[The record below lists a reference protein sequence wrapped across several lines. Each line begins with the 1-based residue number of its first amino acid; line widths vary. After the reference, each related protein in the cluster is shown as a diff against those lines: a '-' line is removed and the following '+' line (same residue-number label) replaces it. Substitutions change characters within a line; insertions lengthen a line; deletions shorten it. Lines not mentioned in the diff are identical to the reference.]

1 MKKNKMKVVLILIA
15 ATASCFG
22 LSIYFSSKANLGFGF
37 PYPINIGSKYLSQKP
52 KIQMSETRKS
62 IPVLAGVLTLQI
74 EGVQADITLLPSQSN
89 QVEVSLVAGVDRPL
103 TVDQDGTTLT
113 LKVEGKN
120 EGHVFN
126 LFTPA
131 SPMATLEVKIPKGIP
146 RLKIDFIAANIKGE
160 GFKFETLDVSNT
172 SGDIKFTKTTSL
184 ETKLHSVSGWVG
196 LEGSFPKLEGDL
208 ISGDFR
214 VYLSDLKPE
223 VKLHTVSG
231 GIKVQIP
238 EKANATVEASFV
250 SGRFTIRNQGPK
262 KFGGRGQITFGKGEG
277 SIHVDT
283 VSGDVSI
290 D

>member
-89 QVEVSLVAGVDRPL
+89 QVEVS
-103 TVDQDGTTLT
+103 LT

-214 VYLSDLKPE
+214 VYLSDLKPD